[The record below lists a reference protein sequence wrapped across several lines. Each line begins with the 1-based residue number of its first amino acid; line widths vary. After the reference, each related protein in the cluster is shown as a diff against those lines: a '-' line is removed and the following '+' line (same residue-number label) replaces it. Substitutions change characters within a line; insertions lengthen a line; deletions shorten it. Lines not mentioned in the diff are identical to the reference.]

1 MSEIEASEMDEG
13 QAAPVANDE
22 QATTAAPEQP
32 VETDESESGEET
44 ATSEEGEQEPA
55 KPKRSRRDAR
65 IDRLS
70 REKYEAEQQ
79 AQAYRQQLEQLAR
92 AQQEAQLQQSVGKDM
107 PSLSD
112 YNYDEAAF
120 GQAMQ
125 AWTQQQFA
133 TYQQSLKQ
141 QAEQQQAQQAA
152 WQEQQ
157 RVSQAMAEGAKKY
170 PDFMAKVMDP
180 NLPPLRQINP
190 AAYEAVVQSDVSIDV
205 AYYLANNPQDV
216 YAFQGMTPVQ
226 VGKRMA
232 ELEAMVRPAK
242 PSKPP
247 PPRPPSTVS
256 GASEATPDPSKMSTQ
271 EWMAWRNSNLKR

>member
-1 MSEIEASEMDEG
+1 MSDIEASEIDEG

-22 QATTAAPEQP
+22 QATSAVPENQ
-32 VETDESESGEET
+32 VETDDSESGEET
-44 ATSEEGEQEPA
+44 ATSEGDEQEPA

-65 IDRLS
+65 IDRLN

-79 AQAYRQQLEQLAR
+79 AQAYRQQLEQLYR
-92 AQQEAQLQQSVGKDM
+92 QQQEAQLSQSVGKDM
-107 PSLSD
+107 PSLAD
-112 YNYDEAAF
+112 YNYDESAYT
-120 GQAMQ
+120 QAMQ

-133 TYQQSLKQ
+133 TYQQGLRQ

-157 RVSQAMAEGAKKY
+157 RLSQAMAEGAKKY

-180 NLPPLRQINP
+180 SLPPLRQINP
-190 AAYEAVVQSDVSIDV
+190 AAYEAVVQSDVGIDV

-216 YAFQGMTPVQ
+216 YAFQGLSPVQ

-247 PPRPPSTVS
+247 PPRPPSTV
-256 GASEATPDPSKMSTQ
+256 GGVSEATPDPSKMSTQ
-271 EWMAWRNSNLKR
+271 EWMEWRNSKLKR